1 MALEKARTRLLACG
15 IFAREYERLDPALRA
30 RFEPVFVDSMLHMR
44 PDALGE
50 TLDGLLSAA
59 GETPAVGLFGDCCP
73 RSRELFGGPG
83 RARVACV
90 NCVELALG
98 RERYRALRK
107 ARTFFFM
114 PEWAERW
121 EEVFERELGLADPE
135 LARSFLRDEMSQI
148 VYVDTGEV
156 PVPEATLAEI
166 AERFGLPVLVE
177 RADGSG
183 LEAGLRAALEM
194 AEASSVAKE
203 TDVSQAVPAAV
214 PVPIAEKAA
223 ARVRDPAPGERSE
236 SAFEYLFSDLVERTM
251 SLADRPAECV
261 AFIAHELRQ
270 LVGVKSIF
278 VYADPGA
285 DPGRSAELA
294 LLAVLP
300 ERRRSLGE
308 DERLVELAGLARANA
323 EPFFA
328 SPEDGTRAGAALAE
342 LGIGDSLAL
351 PLRYAGNAV
360 GAILLLDLLDKANL
374 GTVIDTLGRL
384 SSVLALIIRTA
395 RLYGNLEAAVAERT
409 REIEVQRATV
419 AASLLEKEAML
430 KEIHHRVKNN
440 LQIVSSLL
448 HLKMGTLDDPAV
460 RELFSESESRIRAMA
475 LVHEELYRSGDL
487 GRVDISDYI
496 ERLTRSLAAAGDVE
510 LDLDAEKAGFPIDAA
525 VPCGLVLNELV
536 MNAIKYG
543 KGERGRVRVGVRF
556 ARQGGDFVLEV
567 RDDGPGLPPGFAPG
581 KAGGVGL
588 SIVEAL
594 AGQLRGELLIG
605 AGKGARFT
613 LVFPAP

>member
-1 MALEKARTRLLACG
+1 MAREKAKTRLLACG
-15 IFAREYERLDPALRA
+15 IFAREYGRLDPALRA
-30 RFEPVFVDSMLHMR
+30 RFEPVFLDSMLHMH
-44 PDALGE
+44 PGKLGE
-50 TLDGLLSAA
+50 ALDGLLAAA
-59 GETPAVGLFGDCCP
+59 GDAPAVGLFGDCCP
-73 RSRELFGGPG
+73 RSRELFAGPG

-90 NCVELALG
+90 NCVELSLG
-98 RERYRALRK
+98 RERYRELRK

-121 EEVFERELGLADPE
+121 EEVFARELGLGDPE
-135 LARSFLRDEMSQI
+135 LARSFMRDEMSQI
-148 VYVDTGEV
+148 VYLDTGV
-156 PVPEATLAEI
+156 APVPEAALAAI

-177 RADGSG
+177 KADAKSG
-183 LEAGLRAALEM
+183 LEAALRAALEK
-194 AEASSVAKE
+194 AEASSGAK
-203 TDVSQAVPAAV
+203 DPVPAA
-214 PVPIAEKAA
+214 AA
-223 ARVRDPAPGERSE
+223 VDARAPACGERSE

-285 DPGRSAELA
+285 DPGRSPELA
-294 LLAVLP
+294 LLSVLP
-300 ERRRSLGE
+300 ERRRPLGE
-308 DERLVELAGLARANA
+308 DGRLVALAGLARANA

-351 PLRYAGNAV
+351 PLGYAGNAV

-419 AASLLEKEAML
+419 AASLREKEAML

-510 LDLDAEKAGFPIDAA
+510 LDLEAEKAGFPVDAA
-525 VPCGLVLNELV
+525 VPCGLALNELV

-543 KGERGRVRVGVRF
+543 KGGRPSVHVGVRF
-556 ARQGGDFVLEV
+556 ARRGGDFVLEV

-594 AGQLRGELLIG
+594 AGQLRGELSIG
-605 AGKGARFT
+605 DGPGARFT
-613 LVFPAP
+613 LAFPAP

>member
-1 MALEKARTRLLACG
+1 MPREKARTKLLACG
-15 IFAREYERLDPALRA
+15 IFAREYGLLDAALRA
-30 RFEPVFVDSMLHMR
+30 RFEPVFVDSMLHMH
-44 PDALGE
+44 PDRLGE
-50 TLDGLLSAA
+50 TLDGLLAAA
-59 GETPAVGLFGDCCP
+59 GDAPAVGLFGDCCP
-73 RSRELFGGPG
+73 RSRELFSGPA

-98 RERYRALRK
+98 RERYRELRK

-121 EEVFERELGLADPE
+121 EEVFARELGLGDPE
-135 LARSFLRDEMSQI
+135 LARDFLQDEMSQI
-148 VYVDTGEV
+148 VYVDTGVV

-166 AERFGLPVLVE
+166 EARFGLPVRIE
-177 RADGSG
+177 RSDPGALESALRTALDKVDGVDRAESADG
-183 LEAGLRAALEM
+183 RAADAGDEAASRESGPPGAGS
-194 AEASSVAKE
+194 AE
-203 TDVSQAVPAAV
+203 
-214 PVPIAEKAA
+214 
-223 ARVRDPAPGERSE
+223 GG
-236 SAFEYLFSDLVERTM
+236 AFEFLFSDLVERTM
-251 SLADRPAECV
+251 SLADRPADCL

-270 LVGVKSIF
+270 LVGVRTIF
-278 VYADPGA
+278 VYADPGP
-285 DPGRSAELA
+285 DPGRSPELA
-294 LLAVLP
+294 LLAALP
-300 ERRRSLGE
+300 ERRRTIGE
-308 DERLVELAGLARANA
+308 GGRLLEIAAIARSGG
-323 EPFFA
+323 EPFFIR
-328 SPEDGTRAGAALAE
+328 PGDGTRAGSLLAE
-342 LGIGDSLAL
+342 LGVGESLAL

-409 REIEVQRATV
+409 REIEVQREAV
-419 AASLLEKEAML
+419 AASLREKEAML

-487 GRVDISDYI
+487 GRVEISDYI
-496 ERLTRSLAAAGDVE
+496 ERLARSLAAVGDVE
-510 LDLDAEKAGFPIDAA
+510 LDLDAERAGFPIDAA

-536 MNAIKYG
+536 MNAVKYG
-543 KGERGRVRVGVRF
+543 KGDRGTVRVGIRF
-556 ARQGGDFVLEV
+556 ARRGDEFVLEV

-581 KAGGVGL
+581 KTGGVGL

-605 AGKGARFT
+605 EGKGARLT